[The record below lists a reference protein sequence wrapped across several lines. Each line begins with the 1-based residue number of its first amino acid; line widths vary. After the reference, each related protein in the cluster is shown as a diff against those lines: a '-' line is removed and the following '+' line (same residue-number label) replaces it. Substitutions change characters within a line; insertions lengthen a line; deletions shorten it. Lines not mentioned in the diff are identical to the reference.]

1 MRVVNCGLQGGPEW
15 KAARCGLIT
24 ASRISD
30 VLSFNQP
37 SAAVAKENGFKLVR
51 EAVAAGL
58 KGAESGEREG
68 YRMELVAER
77 LTGQVDDSVFQ
88 TKWLREGTEQEPYAR
103 AAYEVATGN
112 YLDQHSFVLHP
123 EWDFTGASPDGICGR
138 GGVQIKCPKSTT
150 HLKWMDAGIVPPE
163 HVPQMMWEIEC
174 FELDWLDFVSYDARM
189 LDEDLQLFIV
199 RLHRD
204 EETLKTY
211 REAVDM
217 FNIEITDQIERLY
230 ARLRGDSVQ
239 GSDDGVRNPNL
250 LQSLRA
256 SLDACG
262 DTGTETHSG

>member
-1 MRVVNCGLQGGPEW
+1 MEW

-37 SAAVAKENGFKLVR
+37 SASVAKENGFKLVR

-123 EWDFTGASPDGICGR
+123 QWDFTGASPDGICGR

-189 LDEDLQLFIV
+189 IQESFQLFIV
-199 RLHRD
+199 RLHRN
-204 EETLKTY
+204 EEILKQY
-211 REAVDM
+211 RLSVLE
-217 FNIEITDQIERLY
+217 FEEEIRCQIERLN
-230 ARLRGDSVQ
+230 ARLRGQGTQGDHDS
-239 GSDDGVRNPNL
+239 VRNPNL

-262 DTGTETHSG
+262 NTGTEAHSG

>member
-1 MRVVNCGLQGGPEW
+1 MRVVNCGLQGSPEW

-30 VLSFNQP
+30 VLSY
-37 SAAVAKENGFKLVR
+37 
-51 EAVAAGL
+51 L
-58 KGAESGEREG
+58 KRGGESQDRAN
-68 YRMELVAER
+68 YRTELVAER

-123 EWDFTGASPDGICGR
+123 QWDFTGASPDGICGR

-189 LDEDLQLFIV
+189 IDEEMQLFIV
-199 RLHRD
+199 RLERH
-204 EETLKTY
+204 ETLLKTY
-211 REAVDM
+211 REEVLDFENETRA
-217 FNIEITDQIERLY
+217 QIRRIRG
-230 ARLRGDSVQ
+230 RLRGQ
-239 GSDDGVRNPNL
+239 GTAEHHDGVRDS
-250 LQSLRA
+250 QFIQQVRA

-262 DTGTETHSG
+262 NTGTETHSG

>member
-1 MRVVNCGLQGGPEW
+1 ME
-15 KAARCGLIT
+15 
-24 ASRISD
+24 
-30 VLSFNQP
+30 
-37 SAAVAKENGFKLVR
+37 GF
-51 EAVAAGL
+51 
-58 KGAESGEREG
+58 
-68 YRMELVAER
+68 VAER

-123 EWDFTGASPDGICGR
+123 EWDFTGASPDGICDR

-189 LDEDLQLFIV
+189 IDEDLQLFIV
-199 RLHRD
+199 RLRRD
-204 EETLKTY
+204 EEMLKAY
-211 REAVDM
+211 RATVRAFHWE
-217 FNIEITDQIERLY
+217 IEGQIERLY
-230 ARLRGDSVQ
+230 ARLRGDGVQ
-239 GSDDGVRNPNL
+239 SSDDGVRDSIL

-256 SLDACG
+256 SLDAER
-262 DTGTETHSG
+262 DPGTETHSG